1 MRILNE
7 KGEVI
12 NIEIVEAAEQS
23 MVKEFLREDDVVLE
37 LGARYGS
44 VSCTIN
50 KILNN
55 KKNQVSVEPDY
66 RIWSSL
72 ENNRNSNGCEFEII
86 NGFVSRQ
93 KLNIIAKGYDTTFT
107 PDETSNVECLTLEEI
122 EDKFNLS
129 FNVLVADCE
138 GFLGIFFDENPTI
151 YSKLDKIIFEAD
163 REDFCNYEIIRENLR
178 NNGFHEH
185 IGGHQNAW
193 TKKL

>member
-1 MRILNE
+1 MRILDE
-7 KGEVI
+7 KGQSI
-12 NIEIVEAAEQS
+12 NTEIVEAAEQK
-23 MVKEFLREDDVVLE
+23 MVKEFVHEDDVVLE

-50 KILNN
+50 EILKNR
-55 KKNQVSVEPDY
+55 KNQVSAEPDY
-66 RIWSSL
+66 RIWASL
-72 ENNRNSNGCEFEII
+72 ENNRNSNRCEFEIFK
-86 NGFVSRQ
+86 GFVSRQ
-93 KLNIIAKGYDTTFT
+93 KLNIVAKGYDTGFT

-122 EDKFNLS
+122 ENKFNLK

-138 GFLGIFFDENPTI
+138 GFLEIFFEENPDL

-163 REDFCNYEIIRENLR
+163 REDFCNYEILRENLR

-193 TKKL
+193 TKK

>member
-23 MVKEFLREDDVVLE
+23 MVKEFLHEDDVVLE

-72 ENNRNSNGCEFEII
+72 ENNRKFNGCEFGII

-129 FNVLVADCE
+129 FNVS
-138 GFLGIFFDENPTI
+138 NP
-151 YSKLDKIIFEAD
+151 
-163 REDFCNYEIIRENLR
+163 
-178 NNGFHEH
+178 
-185 IGGHQNAW
+185 
-193 TKKL
+193 

>member
-1 MRILNE
+1 MRILDE
-7 KGEVI
+7 KGQSI
-12 NIEIVEAAEQS
+12 NTEIVEAAEQK
-23 MVKEFLREDDVVLE
+23 MVKEFVHEDDVVLE

-50 KILNN
+50 EILKNR
-55 KKNQVSVEPDY
+55 KNQVSVEPDY
-66 RIWSSL
+66 RIWASL
-72 ENNRNSNGCEFEII
+72 ENNRNSNRCEFEIFK
-86 NGFVSRQ
+86 GFVSRQ
-93 KLNIIAKGYDTTFT
+93 KLNIIAKGYDTTFA

-122 EDKFNLS
+122 ENKFNLK

-138 GFLGIFFDENPTI
+138 GFLEIFFEENPDL

-163 REDFCNYEIIRENLR
+163 REDFCNYEILRENLR

-193 TKKL
+193 TKK

>member
-7 KGEVI
+7 KGGVI
-12 NIEIVEAAEQS
+12 NTAVIEAEEQK
-23 MVKEFLREDDVVLE
+23 MVKEFILEDDVVLE

-50 KILNN
+50 QILKN

-72 ENNRNSNGCEFEII
+72 ENNRNSNRCEFEIFR
-86 NGFVSRQ
+86 GFISRK
-93 KLNIIAKGYDTTFT
+93 KLNIVAKGYDTTFT
-107 PDETSNVECLTLEEI
+107 PDESSNVECLTLNEI
-122 EDKFNLS
+122 EEKFNLQ

-138 GFLGIFFDENPTI
+138 GFLEIFFEENPEF
-151 YSKLDKIIFEAD
+151 YSKLDKVIFEAD
-163 REDFCNYEIIRENLR
+163 REDFCNYEVIRENLR
-178 NNGFHEH
+178 SRGFQEH

-193 TKKL
+193 TKIK

>member
-1 MRILNE
+1 MRILDE
-7 KGEVI
+7 KGQSI
-12 NIEIVEAAEQS
+12 NTEIVEAAEQK
-23 MVKEFLREDDVVLE
+23 MVKEFVHEDDVVLE

-50 KILNN
+50 EILKNR
-55 KKNQVSVEPDY
+55 KNQVSVEPDY
-66 RIWSSL
+66 RIWASL
-72 ENNRNSNGCEFEII
+72 ENNRNSNRCEFEIFK
-86 NGFVSRQ
+86 GFVSRQ
-93 KLNIIAKGYDTTFT
+93 KLNIIAKGYDTAFT

-122 EDKFNLS
+122 ENKFNLK

-138 GFLGIFFDENPTI
+138 GFLEIFFEENPDL

-163 REDFCNYEIIRENLR
+163 REDFCNYEILRENLR

-193 TKKL
+193 TKK

>member
-1 MRILNE
+1 MRILDE
-7 KGEVI
+7 KGQSI
-12 NIEIVEAAEQS
+12 NTEIVEAAEQK
-23 MVKEFLREDDVVLE
+23 MVKEFVHEDDVVLE

-50 KILNN
+50 GILKNR
-55 KKNQVSVEPDY
+55 KNQVSVEPDY
-66 RIWSSL
+66 RIWASL
-72 ENNRNSNGCEFEII
+72 ENNRNSNRCEFEIFK
-86 NGFVSRQ
+86 GFVSRQ
-93 KLNIIAKGYDTTFT
+93 KLNIIAKGYDTAFT

-122 EDKFNLS
+122 ENKFNLK

-138 GFLGIFFDENPTI
+138 GFLEIFFEENPDL

-163 REDFCNYEIIRENLR
+163 REDFCNYEILRENLR

-193 TKKL
+193 TKK

>member
-1 MRILNE
+1 MRIIDE
-7 KGEVI
+7 KGQSI
-12 NIEIVEAAEQS
+12 NTEIVEAAEQK
-23 MVKEFLREDDVVLE
+23 MVKEFIHEDDVVLE

-50 KILNN
+50 DILKNR
-55 KKNQVSVEPDY
+55 KNQVSVEPDY

-72 ENNRNSNGCEFEII
+72 ENNRNSTRCGFEIVK
-86 NGFVSRQ
+86 GFVSRQ
-93 KLNIIAKGYDTTFT
+93 KLNIVAKGYDTGFT

-122 EDKFNLS
+122 ENKFNLK

-138 GFLGIFFDENPTI
+138 GFLEIFFEENPI
-151 YSKLDKIIFEAD
+151 LYSNLDKIIFEAD
-163 REDFCNYEIIRENLR
+163 REDFCNYEILRENLR

-193 TKKL
+193 TKK

>member
-1 MRILNE
+1 MRILDE
-7 KGEVI
+7 KGQSI
-12 NIEIVEAAEQS
+12 NTEIVEAAEQK
-23 MVKEFLREDDVVLE
+23 MVKEFVHEDDVVLE

-50 KILNN
+50 EILKNR
-55 KKNQVSVEPDY
+55 KNQVSVEPDY
-66 RIWSSL
+66 RIWASL
-72 ENNRNSNGCEFEII
+72 ENNRNSNRCEFEIFK
-86 NGFVSRQ
+86 GFVSRQ
-93 KLNIIAKGYDTTFT
+93 KLNIVAKGYDTGFT

-122 EDKFNLS
+122 ENKFNLK

-138 GFLGIFFDENPTI
+138 GFLEIFFEENPDL

-163 REDFCNYEIIRENLR
+163 REDFCNYEILRENLR

-193 TKKL
+193 TKK

>member
-1 MRILNE
+1 MGILDE
-7 KGEVI
+7 KGQSI
-12 NIEIVEAAEQS
+12 NTEIVEAAEQK
-23 MVKEFLREDDVVLE
+23 MVKEFVHEDDVVLE

-50 KILNN
+50 EILKNR
-55 KKNQVSVEPDY
+55 KNQVSVEPDY
-66 RIWSSL
+66 RIWASL
-72 ENNRNSNGCEFEII
+72 ENNRNSNRCEFEIFK
-86 NGFVSRQ
+86 GFVSRQ
-93 KLNIIAKGYDTTFT
+93 KLNIIAKGYDTAFT

-122 EDKFNLS
+122 ENKFNLK

-138 GFLGIFFDENPTI
+138 GFLEIFFEENPDL

-163 REDFCNYEIIRENLR
+163 REDFCNYEILRENLR

-193 TKKL
+193 TKK